1 MIKQFIALTG
11 AAVLSLLP
19 AQARVE
25 KNTGALMR
33 LVQSYGVKVEVN
45 PTDCSSGFMGRF
57 VYLPKLKM
65 QICYQGTEP
74 TAEDYDTVR
83 HETWHYL
90 QYCRNP
96 RALALVPLHKDRN
109 AYIQFVHN
117 ALDDGAIQRI
127 DISYPQHLRGI
138 EYEAFAAAR
147 TYTATQLMSMVRQY
161 CTPV

>member
-1 MIKQFIALTG
+1 MIKQFIAASG

-25 KNTGALMR
+25 ENTGALMR

-65 QICYQGTEP
+65 QICYQGTKP

-90 QYCRNP
+90 QWCRNP
-96 RALALVPLHKDRN
+96 RAVALVPLHKDRN

-117 ALDDGAIQRI
+117 ALDDGALQRI
-127 DISYPQHLRGI
+127 DLNYPQHLRGI

-147 TYTATQLMSMVRQY
+147 TYTSTQLMSMVRQY
-161 CTPV
+161 CTPM